1 MRFDEALAEMR
12 LGKNVKRKCWSNTY
26 MFIGKEVDSLKID
39 GNPDI
44 LTKPFRETLY
54 LHRTGSRKIYPVRNI
69 ATSCILGEDWEVVEG

>member
-26 MFIGKEVDSLKID
+26 MFIGKEVDSFKID

-44 LTKPFRETLY
+44 LME
-54 LHRTGSRKIYPVRNI
+54 
-69 ATSCILGEDWEVVEG
+69 

>member
-26 MFIGKEVDSLKID
+26 MFIGKEVDSFK
-39 GNPDI
+39 
-44 LTKPFRETLY
+44 ETLY

-69 ATSCILGEDWEVVEG
+69 ATSCVLGEDWEVVEA

>member
-26 MFIGKEVDSLKID
+26 MFIGKEVDSFK
-39 GNPDI
+39 
-44 LTKPFRETLY
+44 ETLY

-69 ATSCILGEDWEVVEG
+69 ATSCVLGEDWEVVEG

>member
-26 MFIGKEVDSLKID
+26 MFIGKEVDSFK
-39 GNPDI
+39 
-44 LTKPFRETLY
+44 ETLY